1 MLSLPDD
8 GGAAALAR
16 HGRASRRVRL
26 EIGAL
31 IGNPTLARDIEASA
45 GGRPGITR
53 VVADPRSGRVLVEY
67 EPGVLLD
74 LELEQLRRSAR
85 RRGARPEPASAA
97 WRSEWHADDAAAVIV
112 RLGTSAADGLTA
124 GEARRRL
131 AAVGANQ
138 IFDEQPASRLAVLAR
153 QLANLPTAL
162 LASSMGISA
171 LIGDVIEAAAI
182 ATVIGLNAAIGYRV
196 ERRSD
201 DLLAAWRTAEAGT
214 ALVIRDG
221 EIRTVSNADL
231 VPGDLLV
238 VRGGA
243 VVGADARVVESHR
256 LAADEAALTGESEP
270 VAKSPAPVAPGA
282 ALAERRSMLYRGT
295 TIASG
300 HGRAIV
306 VATGAATEI
315 AQVQQLAEASRAPK
329 GRLQRRLGELSS
341 RLAWSGL
348 AAGALSA
355 LASVGWRRHPLDVV
369 RESVALGVAAIPEG
383 LPVAATAALVR
394 AMARMRARGIV
405 VRRLATAEALG
416 GVTVACVDKTGT
428 LTENRMQLEVVSVLD
443 GGQPRRVASDEL
455 HAPSGTPLYGPLAA
469 LLIAGVLNSDVEYQ
483 SSGNGHLQLAGSST
497 ERALIEAAQRAGI
510 DPRAVRRMWPRRR
523 LVERS
528 DDAAYVITEHAP
540 GNAAGID
547 FIKGAPE
554 QVVPLCD
561 LAPAAARA
569 ILDDNAAL
577 AGDGLR
583 VLAAAWRRGGDPAEP
598 SRIRAGAAR
607 RWRYLGLVALRD
619 PLRAGSADAIRAAA
633 RAGIRTVMLT
643 GDQRAT
649 AEAIARQA
657 RLDGEVI
664 EGRELAQ
671 LLAAPD
677 AARRLRRIAVI
688 ARVAPA
694 DKLAV
699 VNALR
704 RHGEIVAMAGDGIND
719 APALRA
725 ADVGIAVGARSSD
738 VARQTADV
746 VLERADLRSILAA
759 VAEGRAVQDNL
770 RRSIRFQAAGNLGEV
785 VLVLGAALAGRRL
798 IPSLGLLWINLLTDT
813 LPGLALALESSDDG
827 LDALLA
833 RPPIRPGAPIL
844 DAGDWRRV
852 ARDGAAIAAAAA
864 VAAIAGGPLAAFG
877 TIGATQFG
885 YAAAC
890 RAPDA
895 PIRPR
900 FAAMIGGSAALHL
913 LAVASAPVRALL
925 RIGGRTPVA
934 IASSGLGMAIPLY
947 LAWRRH
953 ADREIT
959 RRGSAADHPSKES
972 SA

>member
-8 GGAAALAR
+8 PDAGGAAALAR

-67 EPGVLLD
+67 EPGVPLD

-85 RRGARPEPASAA
+85 RRGARTEPASAA
-97 WRSEWHADDAAAVIV
+97 WQSEWHADDAAALIV

-131 AAVGANQ
+131 AAVGVNELC
-138 IFDEQPASRLAVLAR
+138 DEQPASRLAVLAR

-162 LASSMGISA
+162 LGSSMGVSA
-171 LIGDVIEAAAI
+171 LIGDVVEAGAI

-221 EIRTVSNADL
+221 EIHTVSNADL

-238 VRGGA
+238 VRSGA

-256 LAADEAALTGESEP
+256 LAVDEAVLTGESEP
-270 VAKSPAPVAPGA
+270 AAKSPAAVAPGA

-355 LASVGWRRHPLDVV
+355 LSSVAWRRNPLDVL

-428 LTENRMQLEVVSVLD
+428 LTENRMRLEVVSVLD
-443 GGQPRRVASDEL
+443 GGRPRRIAADEL
-455 HAPSGTPLYGPLAA
+455 NAPSGTPLYGPLAA

-497 ERALIEAAQRAGI
+497 ERE
-510 DPRAVRRMWPRRR
+510 P
-523 LVERS
+523 
-528 DDAAYVITEHAP
+528 T
-540 GNAAGID
+540 
-547 FIKGAPE
+547 
-554 QVVPLCD
+554 
-561 LAPAAARA
+561 
-569 ILDDNAAL
+569 
-577 AGDGLR
+577 
-583 VLAAAWRRGGDPAEP
+583 RG
-598 SRIRAGAAR
+598 
-607 RWRYLGLVALRD
+607 
-619 PLRAGSADAIRAAA
+619 
-633 RAGIRTVMLT
+633 
-643 GDQRAT
+643 
-649 AEAIARQA
+649 
-657 RLDGEVI
+657 
-664 EGRELAQ
+664 
-671 LLAAPD
+671 
-677 AARRLRRIAVI
+677 
-688 ARVAPA
+688 
-694 DKLAV
+694 
-699 VNALR
+699 
-704 RHGEIVAMAGDGIND
+704 
-719 APALRA
+719 
-725 ADVGIAVGARSSD
+725 
-738 VARQTADV
+738 
-746 VLERADLRSILAA
+746 
-759 VAEGRAVQDNL
+759 
-770 RRSIRFQAAGNLGEV
+770 
-785 VLVLGAALAGRRL
+785 
-798 IPSLGLLWINLLTDT
+798 
-813 LPGLALALESSDDG
+813 
-827 LDALLA
+827 
-833 RPPIRPGAPIL
+833 
-844 DAGDWRRV
+844 
-852 ARDGAAIAAAAA
+852 
-864 VAAIAGGPLAAFG
+864 
-877 TIGATQFG
+877 
-885 YAAAC
+885 
-890 RAPDA
+890 
-895 PIRPR
+895 
-900 FAAMIGGSAALHL
+900 
-913 LAVASAPVRALL
+913 
-925 RIGGRTPVA
+925 
-934 IASSGLGMAIPLY
+934 
-947 LAWRRH
+947 
-953 ADREIT
+953 
-959 RRGSAADHPSKES
+959 
-972 SA
+972 